1 MVDTSAISRVVRAA
15 RARLAGLRDGLTQ
28 GGRLSVAQPWVL
40 ALGPVALLAGLATAY
55 RWMFYLGYVYLLL
68 SVAAFVWVRLLG
80 PQIVLQ
86 RRLRRA
92 WAQVGDALEEEWS
105 LSNQSPLPLL
115 WLEIEDASTLPG
127 YSGRRVASV
136 GARGE
141 VRWTTEATCTRRGV
155 YTLGPLVARMAD
167 PLGLFRYEWRDAARQ
182 QIVIY
187 PPQVRLPPLRIPQGQ
202 RGGLARADL
211 LQQNIT
217 PSVGGL
223 REYAPGDLL
232 SHIHWPT
239 VARTERLM
247 VKEFDQERAGALW
260 IVVDLSAGAYG
271 PDTQRPAQSQAG
283 GSDLYADYRQTSAV
297 EQQPAELRA
306 EAPVELAITLACSLA
321 AQALSE
327 GRLVGLLADDGRQRL
342 VSPGRGPRQ
351 LWRIMSE
358 LVDAQAS
365 GALPLADLLRQGA
378 AARQSEVAG
387 AALVVI
393 TPALDGAW
401 LPALGSWLRGR
412 PGGVL
417 ALLVSPANAQ
427 AAPLAARLASS
438 GVVAQIFEVDAPL
451 PLLHPPRPRTTDR
464 RSPLGKIMRG

>member
-1 MVDTSAISRVVRAA
+1 MVDNSAVSRAA
-15 RARLAGLRDGLTQ
+15 RAAGARLGRLRDRLTR

-40 ALGPVALLAGLATAY
+40 GLGPAALLAGLVTAY
-55 RWMFYLGYVYLLL
+55 RWIFYLGYVYLLL
-68 SVAAFVWVRLLG
+68 SAAAFLWVWLLG
-80 PQIVLQ
+80 PQTALQ

-92 WAQVGDALEEEWS
+92 WAQVGDALEEEWT
-105 LSNQSPLPLL
+105 LSNQSFLPLL

-127 YSGRRVASV
+127 YSGRRVVSA
-136 GARGE
+136 GARAA

-155 YTLGPLVARMAD
+155 YTLGPLAARMAD
-167 PLGLFRYEWRDAARQ
+167 PLGLFRYEWRDTARQ

-239 VARTERLM
+239 VARTERMM

-271 PDTQRPAQSQAG
+271 PAGQRPAQGQG
-283 GSDLYADYRQTSAV
+283 GPDLYADYRQTSALD
-297 EQQPAELRA
+297 ERPAELRA
-306 EAPVELAITLACSLA
+306 EAPLELAITLVCSLA

-358 LVDAQAS
+358 LVDAQAT
-365 GALPLADLLRQGA
+365 GAQPLADVLRQGA

-393 TPALDGAW
+393 TPALEGAW
-401 LPALGSWLRGR
+401 LPALGVWLRGR

-417 ALLVSPANAQ
+417 ALLVSPSGAQ

-438 GVVAQIFEVDAPL
+438 GVAAQVFEVGTPL

-464 RSPLGKIMRG
+464 RSPLGKIIRG

>member
-1 MVDTSAISRVVRAA
+1 MADNSAVSRVVRAGGA
-15 RARLAGLRDGLTQ
+15 WLDRLRDGLTQ

-40 ALGPVALLAGLATAY
+40 ALGPLALLAGMVTAY
-55 RWMFYLGYVYLLL
+55 RWIFYLGYVYLLL
-68 SVAAFVWVRLLG
+68 SAAAFLWVRLLG
-80 PQIVLQ
+80 PRIVLQ

-92 WAQVGDALEEEWS
+92 WAQVGDALEEEWT
-105 LSNQSPLPLL
+105 LSNQSYLPLL

-127 YSGRRVASV
+127 YSGRRVASA
-136 GARGE
+136 GARAAQ
-141 VRWTTEATCTRRGV
+141 RWTTEATCTRRGV

-167 PLGLFRYEWRDAARQ
+167 PLGLFRYEWRDPARQ

-239 VARTERLM
+239 VARTERMM

-271 PDTQRPAQSQAG
+271 SAGQPLPQDQS
-283 GSDLYADYRQTSAV
+283 SPDLYADYRQTSAL
-297 EQQPAELRA
+297 EERPAEVRT
-306 EAPVELAITLACSLA
+306 EAPLELAITLACSLA

-358 LVDAQAS
+358 LVDAQAA
-365 GALPLADLLRQGA
+365 GAQPLADVLRQGA
-378 AARQSEVAG
+378 TARQSEVAG

-393 TPALDGAW
+393 TPALEGAW
-401 LPALGSWLRGR
+401 LPALGAWLRGR

-417 ALLVSPANAQ
+417 ALLVSPAGAQ

-438 GVVAQIFEVDAPL
+438 GVTAQIFEAGAPL

-464 RSPLGKIMRG
+464 RSPLGKIIRG